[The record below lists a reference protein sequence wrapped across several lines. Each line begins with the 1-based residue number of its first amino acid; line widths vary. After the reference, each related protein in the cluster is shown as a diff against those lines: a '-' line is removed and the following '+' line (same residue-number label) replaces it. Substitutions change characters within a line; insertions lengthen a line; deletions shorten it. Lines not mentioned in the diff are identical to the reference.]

1 MLTELAQVFAADFN
15 CFSGVLAVLIVVEV
29 VGFRDLF
36 ASKTSRLVFSS
47 ISLTNSFWQTSV
59 LFSVRVA
66 ANRNTFGIEMTPPA
80 SLVLEASV
88 SPFLIL
94 LELLGPSITRRA
106 SAGF

>member
-1 MLTELAQVFAADFN
+1 MLTEPAQVFAADFN

-47 ISLTNSFWQTSV
+47 ISLTNSFWQASV
-59 LFSVRVA
+59 LFSVKVA
-66 ANRNTFGIEMTPPA
+66 ANRNTFGSAMTSPA
-80 SLVLEASV
+80 SLVLDISV
-88 SPFLIL
+88 SPFIL
-94 LELLGPSITRRA
+94 LLLLGPSIIRRA